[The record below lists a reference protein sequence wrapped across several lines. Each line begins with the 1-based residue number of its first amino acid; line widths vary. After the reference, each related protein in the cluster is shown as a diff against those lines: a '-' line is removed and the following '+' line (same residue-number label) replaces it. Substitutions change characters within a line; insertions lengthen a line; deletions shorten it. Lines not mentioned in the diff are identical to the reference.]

1 MLSGSSK
8 SSSRTVHLQAPGLYP
23 AVASAAPVAFVED
36 LMLIEHGTF
45 SLQQGA
51 TKITIAAHLILS
63 Y

>member
-23 AVASAAPVAFVED
+23 AVASAPVAFVED